1 MNKEIKLHKNTMIV
15 SETDEKGVIVYANND
30 FCDIAGFSKNELIGK
45 AHSMVRHEDMPKAAF
60 EDLWKTIQNGRIWN
74 GIVKNKT
81 KNGNFYWVNATAY
94 PSKTK
99 DGKIRYISVRVRPTD
114 EEIEHAQILYKTM
127 A

>member
-1 MNKEIKLHKNTMIV
+1 MIV

-74 GIVKNKT
+74 GIVKNRT

-99 DGKIRYISVRVRPTD
+99 DGKLRYISIRVCPTNQ
-114 EEIEHAQILYKTM
+114 EIEQAKILYTTM
-127 A
+127 K

>member
-30 FCDIAGFSKNELIGK
+30 FCDIAGFTKNELIGK
-45 AHSMVRHEDMPKAAF
+45 AHSLVRHEDMPKAAF
-60 EDLWKTIQNGRIWN
+60 EDLWKTIQNGKIWN

-81 KNGNFYWVNATAY
+81 KTGNFYWVNATAY

-99 DGKIRYISVRVRPTD
+99 DGKLRYISVRVCPTNQ
-114 EEIEHAQILYKTM
+114 EIEQAKILYTTM
-127 A
+127 K

>member
-99 DGKIRYISVRVRPTD
+99 DGKLRYISIRVCPTNQ
-114 EEIEHAQILYKTM
+114 EIEQAKILYATM
-127 A
+127 K

>member
-1 MNKEIKLHKNTMIV
+1 MNKEIKPHKNTMIV
-15 SETDEKGVIVYANND
+15 SETDEKGVIEYANND

-99 DGKIRYISVRVRPTD
+99 DGKLRYISIRVCPTNQ
-114 EEIEHAQILYKTM
+114 EIEQAKILYTTM
-127 A
+127 K

>member
-45 AHSMVRHEDMPKAAF
+45 AHSMVWHEDMPKAAF

-99 DGKIRYISVRVRPTD
+99 DGKLRYISIRVCPTNQ
-114 EEIEHAQILYKTM
+114 EIEQAKILYTTM
-127 A
+127 K

>member
-1 MNKEIKLHKNTMIV
+1 
-15 SETDEKGVIVYANND
+15 
-30 FCDIAGFSKNELIGK
+30 
-45 AHSMVRHEDMPKAAF
+45 MPKAAF

-99 DGKIRYISVRVRPTD
+99 DGKLRYISIRVCPTNQ
-114 EEIEHAQILYKTM
+114 EIEQAKILYTTM
-127 A
+127 K

>member
-99 DGKIRYISVRVRPTD
+99 DGKLRYISIRVCPTNQ
-114 EEIEHAQILYKTM
+114 EIEQAKILYTTM
-127 A
+127 K